1 MELFLKFG
9 GCFHS
14 NFRFS
19 LSGMAKSRWPEH
31 NSGRMEHS
39 GCAKS
44 GGCLLHIAP
53 TWPACNLLHTTAY
66 LKTLQHT
73 KSCFNMLQHTA
84 AYCNT
89 KEVLQDTAAYL
100 SIPQLLHTSTCCSIF
115 KHIAAQSNILQHLG
129 QSAVFYN
136 ILPRHC

>member
-1 MELFLKFG
+1 MP
-9 GCFHS
+9 
-14 NFRFS
+14 
-19 LSGMAKSRWPEH
+19 KSRWLEHNSGRMEHSGCVCLHCIKSFLVFYFHFHIPKSRWAEH

-73 KSCFNMLQHTA
+73 KSYFNMLQHTV

-89 KEVLQDTAAYL
+89 IDVLQDTAAYL
-100 SIPQLLHTSTCCSIF
+100 SIPQLLHTSTCCSKF
-115 KHIAAQSNILQHLG
+115 KHIAAQSSTL
-129 QSAVFYN
+129 
-136 ILPRHC
+136 